1 LVAVLAY
8 AGLRPSEALG
18 LRWERVR
25 ERTVL
30 IEGGVVLGEERDTK
44 TRRARTVRLLAPL
57 AQDLRE
63 WRLASGRPGDGDLIF
78 PRPDGGPWRDTDY
91 RNRRKRTFAPAAADA
106 GLALRPYDLR
116 HSFVSLLIR
125 EGQSIVE
132 VARQAGHS
140 PAVCLSTYAHVF
152 DEFDPITRAPAE
164 DEIRQARGERV
175 SPGYLSSRG

>member
-1 LVAVLAY
+1 M
-8 AGLRPSEALG
+8 S
-18 LRWERVR
+18 
-25 ERTVL
+25 
-30 IEGGVVLGEERDTK
+30 
-44 TRRARTVRLLAPL
+44 PL

-63 WRLASGRPGDGDLIF
+63 WRLASGRPGDGDLVF

-91 RNRRKRTFAPAAADA
+91 RNWRKRTFAPAAGDA

-152 DEFDPITRAPAE
+152 DEFDPTTVYPLRTKSTGRVVSVCPLGTSPPAVSGGTDAQFGLLE
-164 DEIRQARGERV
+164 RSRRGD
-175 SPGYLSSRG
+175 SNP